1 MKLMFQKERKTR
13 KMTGFE
19 NITTEVATDLIELVN
34 QLRGLE
40 KSAQVNYSV
49 QNRKTGEWMRKA
61 FDYVPL
67 DNILNKIKENQNF
80 ALLQPIGV
88 DENGING
95 VRCILV
101 HKSGHVFE
109 TNTYPFAVKE
119 GAKIQDEGAEITYRK
134 RYSLGAFLGMATEED
149 TDGNDNEATNS
160 TERKASPRQ
169 IVLLSKIYTGE
180 NLIKLLKM
188 NNIEK
193 LEDMPMSKAS
203 ELISKNMKQRKAE
216 NHE

>member
-1 MKLMFQKERKTR
+1 MK
-13 KMTGFE
+13 GFE
-19 NITTEVATDLIELVN
+19 NITPEIAVDLIELVN

-40 KSAQVNYSV
+40 KSSQVNYSV
-49 QNRKTGEWMRKA
+49 QNRKTGKWMRKA

-119 GAKIQDEGAEITYRK
+119 GAKLQNEGAEITYRK

-149 TDGNDNEATNS
+149 TDGNDDEATNS

-169 IVLLSKIYTGE
+169 IVVLSKIYTGE
-180 NLIKLLKM
+180 NLEKLLKM

-203 ELISKNMKQRKAE
+203 ELISKNMKHRKVDS
-216 NHE
+216 HE

>member
-1 MKLMFQKERKTR
+1 MK
-13 KMTGFE
+13 GFE
-19 NITTEVATDLIELVN
+19 NITPEIATDLIELVN

-49 QNRKTGEWMRKA
+49 QNRKTGEWMRKS

-67 DNILNKIKENQNF
+67 DNILNKIKENNNF
-80 ALLQPIGV
+80 ALLQPIGL
-88 DENGING
+88 DING
-95 VRCILV
+95 VCGVKCILV

-109 TNTYPFAVKE
+109 TNTYPFAVRE
-119 GAKIQDEGAEITYRK
+119 GAKLQDEGAEITYRK

-149 TDGNDNEATNS
+149 TDGNDDEATNS

-169 IVLLSKIYTGE
+169 IVVLSKIYTGE
-180 NLIKLLKM
+180 NLEKLLRM

-203 ELISKNMKQRKAE
+203 ELIGKNMKHRKE
-216 NHE
+216 NSHE

>member
-119 GAKIQDEGAEITYRK
+119 GAKLQDEGAEITYRK
-134 RYSLGAFLGMATEED
+134 RYSLGALLGMATEED
-149 TDGNDNEATNS
+149 TDGNDDEATNS

-169 IVLLSKIYTGE
+169 IVVLSKIYTGE

-203 ELISKNMKQRKAE
+203 ELISKNMKHRKVDS
-216 NHE
+216 HE

>member
-1 MKLMFQKERKTR
+1 MK
-13 KMTGFE
+13 GFE
-19 NITTEVATDLIELVN
+19 NITPEIATDLIELVN

-80 ALLQPIGV
+80 AMLQPIGI
-88 DENGING
+88 DENGVCG
-95 VRCILV
+95 VKCILV

-109 TNTYPFAVKE
+109 TSTYPFTVKE

-149 TDGNDNEATNS
+149 TDGNDDEATNS

-169 IVLLSKIYTGE
+169 IVVLSKIYTGE

-203 ELISKNMKQRKAE
+203 ELISKNMKHRKVDS
-216 NHE
+216 HE

>member
-1 MKLMFQKERKTR
+1 MK
-13 KMTGFE
+13 GFE

-169 IVLLSKIYTGE
+169 IVVLSKIYTGE
-180 NLIKLLKM
+180 NLEKLLNM
-188 NNIEK
+188 NNIER

-203 ELISKNMKQRKAE
+203 ELISKNMKHRKVDS
-216 NHE
+216 HE

>member
-1 MKLMFQKERKTR
+1 
-13 KMTGFE
+13 MTGFE

-109 TNTYPFAVKE
+109 TSTYPFTVKE

-149 TDGNDNEATNS
+149 TDGNDDEATNS

-169 IVLLSKIYTGE
+169 IVVLSKIYTGE
-180 NLIKLLKM
+180 NLEKLLKM

-203 ELISKNMKQRKAE
+203 ELISKNMKHRKVDS
-216 NHE
+216 HE

>member
-1 MKLMFQKERKTR
+1 MK
-13 KMTGFE
+13 GFE
-19 NITTEVATDLIELVN
+19 NITPEIATDLIELVN
-34 QLRGLE
+34 QLKGLE

-49 QNRKTGEWMRKA
+49 KNRNTGEWMRKA

-67 DNILNKIKENQNF
+67 DNILNKIKENKNF
-80 ALLQPIGV
+80 ALLQPIGI
-88 DENGING
+88 DENGVCG
-95 VRCILV
+95 VKCILV

-109 TNTYPFAVKE
+109 TNTYPFTAKE

-149 TDGNDNEATNS
+149 TDGNDDEATNS

-169 IVLLSKIYTGE
+169 IALLSKIYTGE

-203 ELISKNMKQRKAE
+203 ELISKNMKQRKVE
-216 NHE
+216 KHD

>member
-1 MKLMFQKERKTR
+1 MK
-13 KMTGFE
+13 GFE
-19 NITTEVATDLIELVN
+19 NITPEIAVDLIELVN
-34 QLRGLE
+34 QLKGLE

-49 QNRKTGEWMRKA
+49 KNRNTGEWMRKA

-80 ALLQPIGV
+80 ALLQPIGI
-88 DENGING
+88 DEDG
-95 VRCILV
+95 VCGVKCILV

-109 TNTYPFAVKE
+109 TSTYPFTVKE

-149 TDGNDNEATNS
+149 TDGNDDEATNS

-169 IVLLSKIYTGE
+169 IVVLSKIYTGE
-180 NLIKLLKM
+180 NLEKLLKM

-203 ELISKNMKQRKAE
+203 ELISKNMKHRKVDS
-216 NHE
+216 HEKN

>member
-1 MKLMFQKERKTR
+1 MI
-13 KMTGFE
+13 GFE

-67 DNILNKIKENQNF
+67 DSILNKIKENNNF
-80 ALLQPIGV
+80 ALLQPIGI
-88 DENGING
+88 DENGVCG
-95 VRCILV
+95 VKCILV

-109 TNTYPFAVKE
+109 TSTYPFAVKE

-169 IVLLSKIYTGE
+169 VEVLSKIYKGE

-203 ELISKNMKQRKAE
+203 ELISKNMKQRKVDS
-216 NHE
+216 HE

>member
-1 MKLMFQKERKTR
+1 MK
-13 KMTGFE
+13 GFE
-19 NITTEVATDLIELVN
+19 DITPEIAVDLIELVN
-34 QLRGLE
+34 QLKGIE

-49 QNRKTGEWMRKA
+49 QNRKTGEWMHKA

-80 ALLQPIGV
+80 ALLQPIGI
-88 DENGING
+88 DENGVNG

-119 GAKIQDEGAEITYRK
+119 GAKLQDEGAEITYRK

-149 TDGNDNEATNS
+149 TDGNDDEATNS
-160 TERKASPRQ
+160 TERKASPKQ
-169 IVLLSKIYTGE
+169 VEILAKAYTGE
-180 NLIKLLKM
+180 NLEKLLKM
-188 NNIEK
+188 NRIDK
-193 LEDMPMSKAS
+193 LEDMPMAKAS
-203 ELISKNMKQRKAE
+203 ELIGKIMKQRKE
-216 NHE
+216 NSHE

>member
-1 MKLMFQKERKTR
+1 MK
-13 KMTGFE
+13 GFE
-19 NITTEVATDLIELVN
+19 NITPEIATDLITLVN
-34 QLRGLE
+34 QLKGLE

-49 QNRKTGEWMRKA
+49 KNRNTGEWMRKA

-67 DNILNKIKENQNF
+67 DSILNKIKENNNF
-80 ALLQPIGV
+80 ALLQPIGI
-88 DENGING
+88 DENGVCG
-95 VRCILV
+95 VKCILV

-109 TNTYPFAVKE
+109 TSTYPFAVKE

-160 TERKASPRQ
+160 TERKVSPRQ
-169 IVLLSKIYTGE
+169 VEVLSKIYTGE

-203 ELISKNMKQRKAE
+203 ELISKNMKHRKVDS
-216 NHE
+216 HE

>member
-1 MKLMFQKERKTR
+1 MK
-13 KMTGFE
+13 GFE
-19 NITTEVATDLIELVN
+19 NITPEIATDLIELVN

-67 DNILNKIKENQNF
+67 DNILNKIKENKNF
-80 ALLQPIGV
+80 AMLQPIGI
-88 DENGING
+88 DENGVCG
-95 VRCILV
+95 VKCILV

-169 IVLLSKIYTGE
+169 IVVLSKIYTGN
-180 NLIKLLKM
+180 NLEKLLKM

-203 ELISKNMKQRKAE
+203 ELISKNMKQRKE
-216 NHE
+216 NRHE

>member
-119 GAKIQDEGAEITYRK
+119 GAKLQDEGAEITYRK

-149 TDGNDNEATNS
+149 TDGNDDEATNS

-169 IVLLSKIYTGE
+169 IVVLSKIYTGE

>member
-80 ALLQPIGV
+80 AMLQPIGI
-88 DENGING
+88 DENGVCG
-95 VRCILV
+95 VKCILV

-109 TNTYPFAVKE
+109 TSTYPFTVKE

-149 TDGNDNEATNS
+149 TDGNDDEATNS

-169 IVLLSKIYTGE
+169 IVVLSKIYTGE

>member
-1 MKLMFQKERKTR
+1 MK
-13 KMTGFE
+13 GFE
-19 NITTEVATDLIELVN
+19 NITPEIATDLIELVN
-34 QLRGLE
+34 QLKGLE

-88 DENGING
+88 DEDGING

-149 TDGNDNEATNS
+149 TDGNDNEASNS

-169 IVLLSKIYTGE
+169 IEVLSKIYTGD
-180 NLIKLLKM
+180 NLEKLLKM

-203 ELISKNMKQRKAE
+203 ELISKNMKHRKAE
-216 NHE
+216 KHD

>member
-1 MKLMFQKERKTR
+1 
-13 KMTGFE
+13 
-19 NITTEVATDLIELVN
+19 
-34 QLRGLE
+34 
-40 KSAQVNYSV
+40 
-49 QNRKTGEWMRKA
+49 MRKA

-119 GAKIQDEGAEITYRK
+119 GAKLQDEGAEITYRK

-149 TDGNDNEATNS
+149 TDGNDDEATNS

-169 IVLLSKIYTGE
+169 IEVLSKAYTGE
-180 NLIKLLKM
+180 NLEKLLMM
-188 NNIEK
+188 NHIKK

-203 ELISKNMKQRKAE
+203 ELIGKIMKQRKAE

>member
-1 MKLMFQKERKTR
+1 MK
-13 KMTGFE
+13 GFE
-19 NITTEVATDLIELVN
+19 NITPEIATDLIELVN
-34 QLRGLE
+34 QLKGLE

-67 DNILNKIKENQNF
+67 DNILNKIKENKNF
-80 ALLQPIGV
+80 AMLQPIGI
-88 DENGING
+88 DENGVCG
-95 VRCILV
+95 VKCILV

-169 IVLLSKIYTGE
+169 IVVLSKIYTGE
-180 NLIKLLKM
+180 NLEKLLKM

-203 ELISKNMKQRKAE
+203 ELISKNMKHRKVDS
-216 NHE
+216 HE

>member
-1 MKLMFQKERKTR
+1 MK
-13 KMTGFE
+13 GFE
-19 NITTEVATDLIELVN
+19 NITPEIATDLIELVN
-34 QLRGLE
+34 QLKGLE

-49 QNRKTGEWMRKA
+49 KNRNTGEWMCKA

-80 ALLQPIGV
+80 ALLQPIGI
-88 DENGING
+88 DENGVCG
-95 VRCILV
+95 VKCILV

-109 TNTYPFAVKE
+109 TSTYPFTVNA

-149 TDGNDNEATNS
+149 TDGNDDEATNS

-169 IVLLSKIYTGE
+169 IEVLSKAYTSE
-180 NLIKLLKM
+180 NLEKLLMM
-188 NNIEK
+188 NKIEN

-203 ELISKNMKQRKAE
+203 ELIGKIMKQRKVE
-216 NHE
+216 KHD

>member
-1 MKLMFQKERKTR
+1 MK
-13 KMTGFE
+13 GFE
-19 NITTEVATDLIELVN
+19 NITPEIATDLIELVN

-67 DNILNKIKENQNF
+67 DNILNKIKENKNF
-80 ALLQPIGV
+80 AMLQPVGI
-88 DENGING
+88 DENGVCG
-95 VRCILV
+95 VKCILV

-169 IVLLSKIYTGE
+169 IVVLSKIYTGE
-180 NLIKLLKM
+180 NLEKLLKM

-203 ELISKNMKQRKAE
+203 ELISKNMKHRKVDS
-216 NHE
+216 HE

>member
-1 MKLMFQKERKTR
+1 MI
-13 KMTGFE
+13 GFE

-169 IVLLSKIYTGE
+169 IVVLNKIYTGE

-203 ELISKNMKQRKAE
+203 ELISKNMKHRKVDS
-216 NHE
+216 HE

>member
-1 MKLMFQKERKTR
+1 
-13 KMTGFE
+13 MTGFE

-49 QNRKTGEWMRKA
+49 KNRNTGEWMRKA

-119 GAKIQDEGAEITYRK
+119 SAKIQDEGAEITYRK

-149 TDGNDNEATNS
+149 TDGNDDEATNS

-169 IVLLSKIYTGE
+169 IVVLSKIYTGE

-203 ELISKNMKQRKAE
+203 ELISKNMKQRKVDS
-216 NHE
+216 HE

>member
-1 MKLMFQKERKTR
+1 MI
-13 KMTGFE
+13 GFE

-34 QLRGLE
+34 QLKGLE

-49 QNRKTGEWMRKA
+49 KNRNTGEWMRKV

-67 DNILNKIKENQNF
+67 DSILNKIKENNNF
-80 ALLQPIGV
+80 ALLQPIGI
-88 DENGING
+88 DENGVCG
-95 VRCILV
+95 VKCILV

-119 GAKIQDEGAEITYRK
+119 GAKLQDEGAEITYRK

-149 TDGNDNEATNS
+149 TDGNDDEATNS

-169 IVLLSKIYTGE
+169 IVVLSKIYTGE

-203 ELISKNMKQRKAE
+203 ELISKNMKHRKVDS
-216 NHE
+216 HE